1 MPIIKK
7 VMRMGRGGAS
17 RAVVL
22 PKEWVEYLERRLG
35 RPVEYVAIEIDD
47 ELRISPY
54 FPEEAK
60 KALGVG

>member
-7 VMRMGRGGAS
+7 VMRMGRDGRS
-17 RAVVL
+17 RAVIL

-35 RPVEYVAIEIDD
+35 RPVEYVAIEIDG

-54 FPEEAK
+54 FPEEGRGA
-60 KALGVG
+60 

>member
-1 MPIIKK
+1 
-7 VMRMGRGGAS
+7 MRMGQGGAS

-22 PKEWVEYLERRLG
+22 PKEWVKYLERRLG

-54 FPEEAK
+54 VPEEGRGA
-60 KALGVG
+60 